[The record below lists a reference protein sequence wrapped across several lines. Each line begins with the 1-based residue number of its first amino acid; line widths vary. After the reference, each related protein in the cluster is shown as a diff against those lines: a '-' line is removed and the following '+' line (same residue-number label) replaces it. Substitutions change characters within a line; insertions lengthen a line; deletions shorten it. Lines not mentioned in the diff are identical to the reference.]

1 MKNYPLSIQIWIV
14 FALIT
19 IATTIILFL
28 AVPITLRGFFT
39 NEIYS
44 NIESAQNLL
53 LNRFSIEDFWNED
66 IIDGKSRLEDIRTVN
81 HFLIYGNNQ
90 IMLDS
95 PISFDFIDQ
104 VKEDIISQKSESQRY
119 DGILNSEK
127 IFYVI
132 TKGKSF
138 GQEAYLVSY
147 MGDSYRQDLVGTLF
161 KRLFLVMGII
171 FLLSWIPAI
180 LLSRYLSKP
189 LVNLESRVERL
200 AESDWEEAI
209 SLDRKDE
216 IGRLGDSVEELRSQ
230 LIRQDKAEQV
240 FLQNISHEL
249 KTPVMVIRSFAA
261 AIKDGIFPKGDLDS
275 SIGVIDGEAE
285 RLESKIRNLLYYSKL
300 EYMEDHRTIEDD
312 FSLDGLI
319 NDVVNR
325 LSWNQEDIDWSID
338 LKSLSI
344 RGDKDQW
351 RVVIENIID
360 NQIRYAK
367 DRISVN
373 LYTRDNRD
381 ILEIWNNGPPIEPA
395 ILDNLFK
402 EYNKGEK
409 GEFGLGLAIVGRI
422 LKLNDSS
429 IEAINEDS
437 GVRFIIEI

>member
-1 MKNYPLSIQIWIV
+1 QIWIV
-14 FALIT
+14 FAIIT
-19 IATTIILFL
+19 IATTIILSL
-28 AVPITLRGFFT
+28 VVPITLRGFFT

-66 IIDGKSRLEDIRTVN
+66 IIDGNSRLEDIRTVN

-161 KRLFLVMGII
+161 KRLFSVIGII

-189 LVNLESRVERL
+189 LVNLESRVEKL
-200 AESDWEEAI
+200 TQSDWEEAI

-216 IGRLGDSVEELRSQ
+216 IGRLGDSVEELRTQ
-230 LIRQDKAEQV
+230 LIRQDKAEQ
-240 FLQNISHEL
+240 
-249 KTPVMVIRSFAA
+249 
-261 AIKDGIFPKGDLDS
+261 
-275 SIGVIDGEAE
+275 
-285 RLESKIRNLLYYSKL
+285 
-300 EYMEDHRTIEDD
+300 
-312 FSLDGLI
+312 
-319 NDVVNR
+319 
-325 LSWNQEDIDWSID
+325 
-338 LKSLSI
+338 
-344 RGDKDQW
+344 
-351 RVVIENIID
+351 
-360 NQIRYAK
+360 
-367 DRISVN
+367 
-373 LYTRDNRD
+373 
-381 ILEIWNNGPPIEPA
+381 
-395 ILDNLFK
+395 
-402 EYNKGEK
+402 
-409 GEFGLGLAIVGRI
+409 
-422 LKLNDSS
+422 
-429 IEAINEDS
+429 
-437 GVRFIIEI
+437 